1 MFDRAAAAFAIA
13 AMLATVAP
21 PARAQTIDFNHVVSV
36 VGSQATTSQI
46 MAKEALL
53 VALDVE
59 RGGTQI
65 QSLDGWHRL
74 FDRTLTGLRD
84 GDTVLGLPAAAT
96 PEIAADL
103 EVAASH
109 WQSFGPIFREGV
121 STGSLTAEQVGT
133 IATHSVGL
141 MEVLEAV
148 AMKYAEES
156 NRNRLTSMLLNA
168 QLEAIHGTLLSQRM
182 ATEYLLIA
190 YGHEIEASR
199 SALGG
204 SVAEF
209 DTVLRNLTNG
219 NLEQRLLPPPNDA
232 IREELVRAL
241 RVWEDEF
248 RPIIRRALDGG
259 RATVDEAA
267 GMVAANDM
275 LLEHM
280 NTLTSLYVGL

>member
-1 MFDRAAAAFAIA
+1 MFDRAAAFAIA
-13 AMLATVAP
+13 AMLIAVSL

-53 VALDVE
+53 VALNVQ

-74 FDRTLTGLRD
+74 FDRTLTGLRE
-84 GDTVLGLPAAAT
+84 GDDILGLPAAAT

-103 EVAASH
+103 DVAASH
-109 WQSFGPIFREGV
+109 WQSFGPAFREGV
-121 STGSLTAEQVGT
+121 STGSLSAEQVST

-141 MEVLEAV
+141 MQVLEAV

-190 YGHEIEASR
+190 YGHEAEASR
-199 SALGG
+199 TALAG
-204 SVAEF
+204 SIAEF
-209 DTVLRNLTNG
+209 DTVLRNLTSG
-219 NLEQRLLPPPNDA
+219 NLERRLLPPPNDR
-232 IREELVRAL
+232 IREELVRAM
-241 RVWEDEF
+241 RTWEDEF
-248 RPIIRRALDGG
+248 RPIIRRALDDGSPP
-259 RATVDEAA
+259 ADDAA